1 MKEEEAK
8 REREMKRM
16 EKKIGN
22 NWREELLG

>member
-8 REREMKRM
+8 REGEMKRM